1 VNAISEF
8 DNQSRKYDPYSNQHN
23 LGWRDHSSLRYGQP
37 SNQQHYQSFGHYK
50 LAPPPNQASSSDM
63 SLEEIMKSL
72 ASNTQMFQLETRAS
86 IQNLE
91 TQVSQLT
98 SSLSKRETSK
108 EKLSS
113 QAKIN
118 LRENAS
124 AITLRSGAYYLT
136 RFDNTREKQ
145 HGNIP
150 NNLKGSN

>member
-1 VNAISEF
+1 
-8 DNQSRKYDPYSNQHN
+8 
-23 LGWRDHSSLRYGQP
+23 
-37 SNQQHYQSFGHYK
+37 
-50 LAPPPNQASSSDM
+50 M

-124 AITLRSGAYYLT
+124 AITLRSGAYYLA